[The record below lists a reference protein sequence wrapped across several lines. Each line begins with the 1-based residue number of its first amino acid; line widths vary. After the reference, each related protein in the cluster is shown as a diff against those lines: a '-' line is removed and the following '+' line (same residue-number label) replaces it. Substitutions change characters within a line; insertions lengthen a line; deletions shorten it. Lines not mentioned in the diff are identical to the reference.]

1 MLIDW
6 QTLKVARTPSM
17 KTFGGAFLIV
27 ARGITI
33 RDRLRVLKPSEEENY
48 YTPLN
53 LLQADHHK
61 LSRLQ
66 AVNHGIEKLEKT
78 ADERP
83 VRVTRPPYTLSFTVG
98 GLFLFEGIELA
109 RLHGSCASWEEVRR
123 TAPDDVF
130 VAKGGPSSVERIRNE
145 VIRRLSTLTS
155 DEIDHLATAGMTDAR
170 ALMWVAACRKYRILA
185 EFAVE
190 VLDER
195 LRSFQPE
202 IRVTDFDALLDAKG
216 VNAAEIARLAPST
229 RARLRSGAFRML
241 REAELLDAVSRVWAP
256 RLSDPLR
263 DLLARDPRSGLNLI
277 PGGG

>member
-1 MLIDW
+1 M
-6 QTLKVARTPSM
+6 TP
-17 KTFGGAFLIV
+17 
-27 ARGITI
+27 
-33 RDRLRVLKPSEEENY
+33 
-48 YTPLN
+48 
-53 LLQADHHK
+53 
-61 LSRLQ
+61 
-66 AVNHGIEKLEKT
+66 
-78 ADERP
+78 
-83 VRVTRPPYTLSFTVG
+83 PPYTLSFTVG

-109 RLHGSCASWEEVRR
+109 RRRATCASWDEVRQ
-123 TAPDDVF
+123 TSPDDVF
-130 VAKGGPSSVERIRNE
+130 VAKGGASSVKRIRNE
-145 VIRRLSTLTS
+145 VIGRLATLTP
-155 DEIDHLATAGMTDAR
+155 DEVGHLAAGGMTDAR

-241 REAELLDAVSRVWAP
+241 REAELLDAESRVWAP
-256 RLSDPLR
+256 RLSEPLR